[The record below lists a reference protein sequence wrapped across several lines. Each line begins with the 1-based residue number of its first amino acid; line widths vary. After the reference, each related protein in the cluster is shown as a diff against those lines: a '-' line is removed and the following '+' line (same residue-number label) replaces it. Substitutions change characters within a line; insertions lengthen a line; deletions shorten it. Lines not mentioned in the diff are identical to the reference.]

1 MFEIRKH
8 SCAPLILESFF
19 YLLLYIYHCLAPLPS
34 LMQLSNLSENEDVLL
49 EFFVSLPQL
58 KQVTSDK
65 GELVTN
71 IVDMASKF
79 LLCPWSEGL
88 DG

>member
-1 MFEIRKH
+1 MCFMGKTFFWMIISV
-8 SCAPLILESFF
+8 SCFL
-19 YLLLYIYHCLAPLPS
+19 CCTRPS
-34 LMQLSNLSENEDVLL
+34 LTQLSDMSENEDVLL

-65 GELVTN
+65 EELVTS

-79 LLCPWSEGL
+79 LFCCSTAGVDEV
-88 DG
+88 